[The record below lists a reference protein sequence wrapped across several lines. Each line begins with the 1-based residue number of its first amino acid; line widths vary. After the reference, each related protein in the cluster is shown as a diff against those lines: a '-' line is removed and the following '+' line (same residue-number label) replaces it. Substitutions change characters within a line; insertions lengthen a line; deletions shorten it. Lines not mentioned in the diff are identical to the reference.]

1 MRICSFLPSATE
13 ILFGLGLGDSVVGVT
28 HECDFPPEARQKR
41 VVVRGRL
48 PKGLSAG
55 EIDRRVTD
63 SMARGE
69 SLYVVDALALSELR
83 PDLIITQDLC
93 RVCAASPDDLGSA
106 LAALASVPR
115 TISLNPRTLGDIWND
130 IRAIGRVTERES
142 EAQRLAEECRRR
154 VETVEKAVA
163 QAHAR
168 PRTLCLEWLDPPFIA
183 GHWVPEMVAKARG
196 TDVLGKMG
204 EPGYRADWEMVLRS
218 QPEVIVIMPC
228 GYHLRE
234 AVEEF
239 RGMSF
244 PPGWNALPAV
254 RAGRVYAVDATSYF
268 SRPGPRLAQGVEIL
282 AAAIHPGIFT
292 DAIPTEALASL
303 C

>member
-13 ILFGLGLGDSVVGVT
+13 ILFGLGLGDAVVGVT

-41 VVVRGRL
+41 VVVGGRL

-63 SMARGE
+63 SMAGGE

-115 TISLNPRTLGDIWND
+115 TISLNPRTLDDIWND

-154 VETVEKAVA
+154 VETVEKTVA
-163 QAHAR
+163 QAPAR

-183 GHWVPEMVAKARG
+183 GHWVPEMVAKAGG
-196 TDVLGKMG
+196 TDVLGKTG
-204 EPGYRADWEMVLRS
+204 EPGYRADWEVVLSS

-244 PPGWNALPAV
+244 PHRWNTLPAV
-254 RAGRVYAVDATSYF
+254 CAGRVYAVDATSYF

-292 DAIPTEALASL
+292 DAIPAEALAPL
-303 C
+303 R